1 MPVNGSEWSDVS
13 VAWLRTMVDNR
24 ILYSRFYPEGPKVT
38 VELFL
43 ERGRLGAMRYYS
55 LKHKE
60 ATRNPNFQ
68 TCLILN

>member
-1 MPVNGSEWSDVS
+1 MPVNGSEWSEVS
-13 VAWLRTMVDNR
+13 VAWLHTMVHNR
-24 ILYSRFYPEGPKVT
+24 ILYGRLYPKGPKVT

-43 ERGRLGAMRYYS
+43 ERGRLGAMRYWS
-55 LKHKE
+55 LKPKQ